1 MISYAY
7 KNLNNP
13 ASIVKKAKELFEL
26 KTIEEQNGIWLGND
40 KILINVEDNV
50 TRIILYD
57 ISVNIKNFRQ
67 YIMRKNWHGR

>member
-67 YIMRKNWHGR
+67 YIMRKN